1 MYVTFLIG
9 NGFDLSV
16 GLASRY
22 SDYFPVYEKEVKE
35 KDKLF
40 QDFSNEINSN
50 IRDWSDFELELG
62 KYTQHFDADADSYGK
77 LIAQI
82 DDFINGFVDY
92 LKKESEKLSF
102 ERKETIATSIRKS
115 LLNFYSKNFL
125 QDTSADKLKKVFFE
139 YSSYQTVYNFIN
151 FNYTEIFD
159 KCINLMGSDIGQH
172 PYKADGPSKDLRGQI
187 VHVHGTLENYPLVGV
202 NDESQIVNTD
212 LASNNYF
219 SQFVIKPYSNT
230 ALKLNRESEAITMI
244 KNSTVICTY
253 GMSLG
258 QTDKKWWILILEQLS
273 KNSICQLVLF
283 IYDEEFSSTSST
295 KRIQKEAKV
304 YDRLQSFIA
313 DNSEIDFESLKKRI
327 HITFKTN
334 LFDLNLKRTD
344 NNSMIDSSE
353 QNIITV

>member
-1 MYVTFLIG
+1 MRITFLIG

-40 QDFSNEINSN
+40 QHFSDEINSN

-62 KYTQHFDADADSYGK
+62 KYTKHFDADADSYGK

-82 DDFINGFVDY
+82 DDFLNGFIIY
-92 LKKESEKLSF
+92 LKRESEKLTF
-102 ERKETIATSIRKS
+102 ENKETIATAIRKS
-115 LLNFYSKNFL
+115 LLTFYSKDFL
-125 QDTSADKLKKVFFE
+125 QDKSADKLKKVFFE
-139 YSSYQTVYNFIN
+139 HSSYQNVYDFIN

-159 KCINLMGSDIGQH
+159 KCINLMGSVIGQH
-172 PYKADGPSKDLRGQI
+172 AYKSDRPSKDLCGQI

-202 NDESQIVNTD
+202 NDKSQIVNTD
-212 LASNNYF
+212 LANDDNF
-219 SQFVIKPYSNT
+219 TKLVIKPSSNT
-230 ALKLNRESEAITMI
+230 ALKLNRESEAISMI
-244 KNSTVICTY
+244 KSSTVICTY

-258 QTDKKWWILILEQLS
+258 QTDKKWWALILEQLS
-273 KNSICQLVLF
+273 KNLICQLVLF
-283 IYDEEFSSTSST
+283 IYDDGFSSTSST

-313 DNSEIDFESLKKRI
+313 DNSEIDFESVKERI
-327 HITFKTN
+327 YITFKTN
-334 LFDLNLKRTD
+334 LFDLKLKRTD
-344 NNSMIDSSE
+344 TDSMIDSSE
-353 QNIITV
+353 PNIITV